1 MQVDV
6 QTGASGT
13 YDATMSSE
21 LAKSNAPTMFNIS
34 GFDQFAKYQKYCEPL
49 QDTEAYKLL
58 TDDGKAYSYTI
69 DGDSFTLPYAA
80 EWYGIIYNKKIIND
94 YASKDYA
101 VIKSADDIKDY
112 KTLKAVAESINEH
125 KDDLGVDGA
134 FATPGLD
141 ASDTYRFS
149 AHMGRIP
156 LYYEY
161 KDMNTTFS
169 KTIKGTYLI
178 TTRICSIS
186 SWRPARLIR
195 AWSARR
201 RTTMSLP
208 NSRSARWRSI
218 RTVSGPTRRSRVTK

>member
-1 MQVDV
+1 MKQGIITKTCAVAAALAMGVSLAACGGGSSSADSDKGHVYFMNNKSEVVDQYKQLAEMYTEKTGVQVDV

-101 VIKSADDIKDY
+101 Q
-112 KTLKAVAESINEH
+112 
-125 KDDLGVDGA
+125 
-134 FATPGLD
+134 
-141 ASDTYRFS
+141 
-149 AHMGRIP
+149 GR
-156 LYYEY
+156 
-161 KDMNTTFS
+161 
-169 KTIKGTYLI
+169 G
-178 TTRICSIS
+178 RVHQ
-186 SWRPARLIR
+186 R
-195 AWSARR
+195 AQGRSRR
-201 RTTMSLP
+201 RRRVRDA
-208 NSRSARWRSI
+208 RSGCLRHIPFLRAYGAHPA
-218 RTVSGPTRRSRVTK
+218 VLRVQGHEHHVLQDHQGHLLG

>member
-1 MQVDV
+1 MKQGIITKTCAVAAALAMGVSLAACGGGSSADSDKGHVYFMNNKSEVVDQYKQLAEMYTEKTGVQVDV

-94 YASKDYA
+94 YASKNYA
-101 VIKSADDIKDY
+101 VIKSADD
-112 KTLKAVAESINEH
+112 
-125 KDDLGVDGA
+125 
-134 FATPGLD
+134 
-141 ASDTYRFS
+141 
-149 AHMGRIP
+149 
-156 LYYEY
+156 
-161 KDMNTTFS
+161 
-169 KTIKGTYLI
+169 
-178 TTRICSIS
+178 TRI
-186 SWRPARLIR
+186 
-195 AWSARR
+195 
-201 RTTMSLP
+201 
-208 NSRSARWRSI
+208 
-218 RTVSGPTRRSRVTK
+218 TRRSRPWPSPSTSTRTISALTARSRRQVWMPPTHTVSPRIWGASRCTTSTRI